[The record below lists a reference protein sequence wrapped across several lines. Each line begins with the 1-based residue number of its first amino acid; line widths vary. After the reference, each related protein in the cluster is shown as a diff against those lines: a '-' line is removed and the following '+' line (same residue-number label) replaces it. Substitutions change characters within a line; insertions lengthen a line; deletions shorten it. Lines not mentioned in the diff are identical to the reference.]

1 VNAVPAPPLRAAI
14 TGLGPAAPDLDR
26 LLRRYLAGAC
36 PQTTLAA
43 ALDSELQRLAAAGEA
58 LAPRRP
64 DLRRASPA
72 ALADFTASLRTAQDD
87 LYGERFAAAR
97 RHLRCA
103 ADSLRQ
109 MVRAAATVNEQA
121 AAERE
126 LGAVIAAFD
135 LAPCRDLP
143 ALRIPARLLARSR
156 DLLDAAQP
164 EKAAFQARAA
174 RHLMARLASREE
186 GGGAAGQSSGSTD
199 SGPSLAA
206 RLARLDSELRSAAA
220 GCGAQLAAIQRLAAA
235 GHAYLARWL
244 ADDLDQQLLGRF
256 RRRPSGPGPALL
268 ELSDTM
274 RRAQDLLPRLAAYG
288 SASQSG
294 RAGQPDD
301 PVRR

>member
-1 VNAVPAPPLRAAI
+1 VNAIPGPPSRAAI
-14 TGLGPAAPDLDR
+14 LGLGPAVPDLDR
-26 LLRRYLAGAC
+26 LLRRHLAGAC

-43 ALDSELQRLAAAGEA
+43 ALDSELQRLAAAGETF
-58 LAPRRP
+58 APRRT

-97 RHLRCA
+97 RHLRRA
-103 ADSLRQ
+103 AESLRQ
-109 MVRAAATVNEQA
+109 MARAAATVDEQA

-126 LGAVIAAFD
+126 LGAVIAAFE
-135 LAPCRDLP
+135 LASCRDLP

-164 EKAAFQARAA
+164 EKAGFQARAA
-174 RHLMARLASREE
+174 RRLMARLLSCEE
-186 GGGAAGQSSGSTD
+186 GGGAAGQSSGSAD

-206 RLARLDSELRSAAA
+206 RLARLDGELRSATA

-235 GHAYLARWL
+235 GHTYLARWL
-244 ADDLDQQLLGRF
+244 VDDLDQQLLGRF
-256 RRRPSGPGPALL
+256 RRRPIGSGAALQD
-268 ELSDTM
+268 LSDTM
-274 RRAQDLLPRLAAYG
+274 RRAQDLLPRLATFG
-288 SASQSG
+288 GASQSG

-301 PVRR
+301 PARR